1 MIVRTP
7 TGRLIEDEY
16 EVIKKNGSEGYI
28 YGLELNTSY
37 HINDRLNVFGALAF
51 NDGMV
56 DTYPDSSL
64 LTRSEPVSR
73 LLPFTTNLGFRYDL
87 SDSQWIELSSIISD
101 RQDTLNTRDRSDT
114 QRIPPGGTP
123 GYAIFN
129 FRYGLQLNEQTL
141 LTASI
146 ENITDQEYRVHG
158 SGQNEPGLNF
168 IFGASLKF

>member
-1 MIVRTP
+1 M
-7 TGRLIEDEY
+7 
-16 EVIKKNGSEGYI
+16 
-28 YGLELNTSY
+28 
-37 HINDRLNVFGALAF
+37 FGALAF

-64 LTRSEPVSR
+64 LARSEPVSR
-73 LLPFTTNLGFRYDL
+73 LLPVTTNLGFRYDL

-146 ENITDQEYRVHG
+146 ENVTEKLHRKR
-158 SGQNEPGLNF
+158 L
-168 IFGASLKF
+168 

>member
-1 MIVRTP
+1 M
-7 TGRLIEDEY
+7 
-16 EVIKKNGSEGYI
+16 
-28 YGLELNTSY
+28 
-37 HINDRLNVFGALAF
+37 
-51 NDGMV
+51 
-56 DTYPDSSL
+56 
-64 LTRSEPVSR
+64 
-73 LLPFTTNLGFRYDL
+73 

-101 RQDTLNTRDRSDT
+101 SQDTLNTRDRSDT

-158 SGQNEPGLNF
+158 SGQNEPGINF